1 LTFHSFSNS
10 NTQIEYIQS
19 QIDLHGIQNLKICKQ
34 DIDDF
39 VKNTNTNNNHI
50 NNPSTKYKRVVSI
63 ECIEHCRGYSL
74 LFEKISTILSSDGYC
89 FFHILA
95 HTKHTMIQNKNTWM
109 GRNFFSGGTIPRV
122 DLFAHFNN
130 HLQVYDTQIV
140 NGKEYSKTLDIWLH
154 RMYVNKNIHSILKTN
169 YEYQKW
175 RLFYLMCSESFKYNQ
190 GNDYVVAYLFMK
202 K

>member
-1 LTFHSFSNS
+1 
-10 NTQIEYIQS
+10 
-19 QIDLHGIQNLKICKQ
+19 
-34 DIDDF
+34 
-39 VKNTNTNNNHI
+39 
-50 NNPSTKYKRVVSI
+50 
-63 ECIEHCRGYSL
+63 
-74 LFEKISTILSSDGYC
+74 
-89 FFHILA
+89 
-95 HTKHTMIQNKNTWM
+95 M

-122 DLFAHFNN
+122 DLFANFNN

-140 NGKEYSKTLDIWLH
+140 NGTEYSKTLDIWLH